1 MKKLIIALFT
11 VFIFLSSCG
20 SPANSDL
27 LAYQSAGA
35 EISGI
40 LTTDTGSVRLS
51 VILENATESEISSG
65 SRNAVLC
72 FNCTLGTHTVTIS
85 NGEISLSADGISIPC
100 SEHASTA
107 YSTLAS
113 FFAIDQESLYSA
125 ENGDDGSLTLS
136 FGDQNGNAV
145 TVTLDSVTKLP
156 RKIALINSNCTYEID
171 SYRLTTD
178 INKNEKIQ

>member
-1 MKKLIIALFT
+1 MKKLIIALFA
-11 VFIFLSSCG
+11 VFVFLSSCG
-20 SPANSDL
+20 APADSDL
-27 LAYQSAGA
+27 LAYQSSGA

-40 LTTDTGSVRLS
+40 LTTDAGSVRLD
-51 VILENATESEISSG
+51 ITLESITDSELSAG
-65 SRNAVLC
+65 TRNALLR
-72 FNCTLGTHTVTIS
+72 FNCTLGSHTVTVS
-85 NGEISLSADGISIPC
+85 NGQISLSADGISIPC
-100 SEHASTA
+100 SEHAGDA
-107 YSTLAS
+107 YVTLAS
-113 FFAIDQESLYSA
+113 FFAVDQESLYSA

-171 SYRLTTD
+171 SYRLKTD